1 MQVSVKEKIQMIAS
15 VNEAENPAERL
26 LDVSQAVGGG
36 IGYDFSEKRAF
47 TRVDLR
53 AIIRRRIAE
62 EGLSQREVAKAIGFD
77 YHNFFSFLKGQRG
90 IPFEKAEELLALLDI
105 VK

>member
-1 MQVSVKEKIQMIAS
+1 MIAS

-53 AIIRRRIAE
+53 T
-62 EGLSQREVAKAIGFD
+62 F
-77 YHNFFSFLKGQRG
+77 
-90 IPFEKAEELLALLDI
+90 
-105 VK
+105 